1 MYFTCIIKSVHQKPS
16 NVINSGLDNIM
27 ILVEFLNI
35 LSCTE
40 AAKD

>member
-1 MYFTCIIKSVHQKPS
+1 MYQKPS
-16 NVINSGLDNIM
+16 KVINSDLDNIM